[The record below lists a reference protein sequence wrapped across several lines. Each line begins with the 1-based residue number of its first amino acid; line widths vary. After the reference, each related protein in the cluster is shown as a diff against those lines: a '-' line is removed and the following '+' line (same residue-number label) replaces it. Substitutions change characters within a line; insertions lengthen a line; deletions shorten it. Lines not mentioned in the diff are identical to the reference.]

1 LPAEVAVG
9 AVVVV
14 QLQQDLADW
23 AEVVLVRQLMEV
35 PQELTEQQALVVGVV
50 LEVLL

>member
-1 LPAEVAVG
+1 LPAEAAEVAVE
-9 AVVVV
+9 VV

-23 AEVVLVRQLMEV
+23 AEVVLVRQLIQV